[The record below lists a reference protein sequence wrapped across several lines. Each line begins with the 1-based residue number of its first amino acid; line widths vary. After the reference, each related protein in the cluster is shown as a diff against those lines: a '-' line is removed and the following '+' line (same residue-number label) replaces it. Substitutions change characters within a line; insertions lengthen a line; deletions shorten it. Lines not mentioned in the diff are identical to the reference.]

1 MTFAHRGSDPG
12 PAPQSG
18 ILGTHDEQRFSK
30 RGIDRLKLCRSLVL
44 VSAACVSLLL
54 AACGSPDR
62 EPLAANVLHR
72 GLGAEP
78 ESLDPHKSRSMEAGD
93 VQRDVGEGLTGYSA
107 EGQLEPR
114 AAERWAVSEDG
125 RTYTFWLRPEARWS
139 NGETVT
145 ASDFVYS
152 FRRLVDPRTA
162 AFYSQSVI
170 DVDNARAIV
179 AGDLPPEA
187 LGVSAPDE
195 FRLVIRLEDPV
206 PYFLALLTH
215 PSMFPVHRESVESG
229 ETYARPGSFVT
240 NGAYH
245 LVGWELGSY
254 IELARNVHYWDDD
267 DTAIDS
273 VRWYVTPE
281 PQVEL
286 NRYRAGELDIT
297 DTVPTEMFARVREE
311 RPGELKVS
319 PYLAVY
325 YYGLNLN
332 KPPFEDA
339 PLLRQALS
347 MAIDRKV
354 LAESIIGRGEQ
365 PAYSWVPPG
374 IDNYDAPRFPYADL
388 GVEERH
394 AAAKNLYE
402 QAGYGADNPARVEIR
417 YNTSEVHQRIA
428 LAVQS
433 MWRDVLGVEAT
444 LINEEFQVLLS
455 NMQAMEVTQVFR
467 SSWNSDYN
475 DAHAFLQVLKSGA
488 PTNMTGYASEE
499 YDSLL
504 KKAAEQTDP
513 GLRRLYME
521 EAERVLLADHPVI
534 PLYFYVSKHLVSP
547 RVGGW
552 RDNVLDYHYSQHLNL
567 GGSDHRKTLKEN

>member
-1 MTFAHRGSDPG
+1 
-12 PAPQSG
+12 
-18 ILGTHDEQRFSK
+18 
-30 RGIDRLKLCRSLVL
+30 LKLCRSLVL
-44 VSAACVSLLL
+44 VPAACVSLLL
-54 AACGSPDR
+54 AACGGPER
-62 EPLAANVLHR
+62 EPLAGNVLHR

-78 ESLDPHKSRSMEAGD
+78 ESLDPHRSRSMEAGD
-93 VQRDVGEGLTGYSA
+93 VQRDVGEGLTGYSE
-107 EGQLEPR
+107 EGVLEPR
-114 AAERWAVSEDG
+114 AAERWEVSEDG
-125 RTYTFWLRPEARWS
+125 RTYTFWLRPDARWS

-145 ASDFVYS
+145 AHDFVYS
-152 FRRLVDPRTA
+152 FRRLVDPETA

-170 DVDNARAIV
+170 DVENARAIV
-179 AGDLPPEA
+179 AGDLPAAE
-187 LGVSAPDE
+187 LGVSAPGE
-195 FRLVIRLEDPV
+195 FQLVIKLEDPV

-215 PSMFPVHRESVESG
+215 PSMFPVHRASVESG
-229 ETYARPGSFVT
+229 ETYARPGNFVT
-240 NGAYH
+240 NGAYR
-245 LVGWELGSY
+245 LVAWELGSY
-254 IELARNVHYWDDD
+254 VELARNVHYWDNE
-267 DTAIDS
+267 DTAIDL

-297 DTVPTEMFARVREE
+297 DSVPTEMFARVREE

-332 KPPFEDA
+332 KPPFAGA

-347 MAIDRKV
+347 MAIDREV

-374 IDNYDAPRFPYADL
+374 VDNYDAPRFPYADL
-388 GVEERH
+388 PAEERH
-394 AAAKNLYE
+394 AAARNLYE
-402 QAGYGADNPARVEIR
+402 QAGYGAENPARVEIR
-417 YNTSEVHQRIA
+417 YNTSEIHQRIA

-433 MWRDVLGVEAT
+433 MWRDVLGVETT

-455 NMQAMEVTQVFR
+455 NMQAMEVTEVFR
-467 SSWNSDYN
+467 SSWTGDYN
-475 DAHAFLQVLKSGA
+475 DAHAFLQVLKSGS

-504 KKAAEQTDP
+504 QRAAEQTDP
-513 GLRRLYME
+513 GLRRLYLE
-521 EAERVLLADHPVI
+521 EAERVLLADHPAI
-534 PLYFYVSKHLVSP
+534 PLYFYVSKHLISP
-547 RVGGW
+547 RVAGW

-567 GGSDHRKTLKEN
+567 GGRTNASR

>member
-1 MTFAHRGSDPG
+1 M
-12 PAPQSG
+12 
-18 ILGTHDEQRFSK
+18 
-30 RGIDRLKLCRSLVL
+30 KLCLSLVL
-44 VSAACVSLLL
+44 VPAACVSLLL
-54 AACGSPDR
+54 AACGGPER
-62 EPLAANVLHR
+62 EPLAADVLHR

-78 ESLDPHKSRSMEAGD
+78 ESLDPHRSRSMEAGD
-93 VQRDVGEGLTGYSA
+93 VQRDVGEGLTGYSEA
-107 EGQLEPR
+107 GVLEPR
-114 AAERWAVSEDG
+114 AAERWEVSEDG
-125 RTYTFWLRPEARWS
+125 RTYTFWLRPDARWS

-152 FRRLVDPRTA
+152 FRRLVDPATA

-170 DVDNARAIV
+170 DVENARAIV
-179 AGDLPPEA
+179 AGELPTAELA
-187 LGVSAPDE
+187 VSAPGE
-195 FRLVIRLEDPV
+195 FQLVIELEDPV

-215 PSMFPVHRESVESG
+215 PSMFPVHRASVESG
-229 ETYARPGSFVT
+229 ETYARPGNFVT

-245 LVGWELGSY
+245 LVAWELGSY
-254 IELARNVHYWDDD
+254 VELARNEFYWDDE
-267 DTAIDS
+267 DTAIDR

-286 NRYRAGELDIT
+286 NRYRAGELDVT
-297 DTVPTEMFARVREE
+297 DSVPTEMFARVREE

-332 KPPFEDA
+332 KPPFGDA

-347 MAIDRKV
+347 MAIDREV

-374 IDNYDAPRFPYADL
+374 VDNYDAPRFPYADL

-394 AAAKNLYE
+394 AAARNLYE
-402 QAGYGADNPARVEIR
+402 QAGYGAENPARVEIR
-417 YNTSEVHQRIA
+417 YNTSEIHQRIA

-433 MWRDVLGVEAT
+433 MWRDVLGVETT

-455 NMQAMEVTQVFR
+455 NMQAMEVTEVFR
-467 SSWNSDYN
+467 SSWTGDYN
-475 DAHAFLQVLKSGA
+475 DAHAFLQVLKSGS

-499 YDSLL
+499 YDSLVQR
-504 KKAAEQTDP
+504 AAEQTDP
-513 GLRRLYME
+513 GIRRLYLE

-552 RDNVLDYHYSQHLNL
+552 QDNVLDYHYSQHLNI
-567 GGSDHRKTLKEN
+567 GGSDQHK